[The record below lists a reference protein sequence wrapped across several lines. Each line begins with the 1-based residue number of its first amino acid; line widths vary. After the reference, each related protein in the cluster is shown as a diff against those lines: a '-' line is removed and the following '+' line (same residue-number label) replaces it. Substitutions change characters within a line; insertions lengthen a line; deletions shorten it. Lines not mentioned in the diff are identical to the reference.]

1 MSEYNFHVAGTFYHE
16 DVLEPMLTENPEFDD
31 TKADI
36 LANHDVDQRVY
47 RYENYVTDDIAFIPE
62 PENPSDPNAIRIEID
77 GEFVGYVKRGSTGR
91 IRNLLNTPGVTVFAT
106 VYGGPCREVYIDDYG
121 HENLRYLETPYEATY
136 TFRTAGTQSAGTS
149 QRSYAQQTSSG
160 GSSYSRYRDA
170 APQPSAVY
178 CPRCGVPASPQGY
191 CPKCGSYVGGGQPSA
206 VPVKQLREI
215 NKWIAALLCFFLGC
229 MGAHKFYEG
238 KIGMG
243 ILYLFTVGL
252 LGIGALVDFIVILT
266 KPDPYYV

>member
-47 RYENYVTDDIAFIPE
+47 RYENYVTDNIAFIPE
-62 PENPSDPNAIRIEID
+62 PENASDPNAIRIEID

-106 VYGGPCREVYIDDYG
+106 VYGGPCREVYVDDYG

-136 TFRTAGTQSAGTS
+136 TFRTTGTQSAGAS
-149 QRSYAQQTSSG
+149 QRSYAQQTPPVPPQ
-160 GSSYSRYRDA
+160 A
-170 APQPSAVY
+170 PPQPSAAY

-191 CPKCGSYVGGGQPSA
+191 CPKCGNYVGGGQPSA
-206 VPVKQLREI
+206 VPVRQLREI
-215 NKWIAALLCFFLGC
+215 NKWIAALLCFFLGGL
-229 MGAHKFYEG
+229 GAHKFYEG

-243 ILYLFTVGL
+243 ILYLFTAGL

>member
-1 MSEYNFHVAGTFYHE
+1 MGNYRFCTNCGCQVA
-16 DVLEPMLTENPEFDD
+16 L
-31 TKADI
+31 
-36 LANHDVDQRVY
+36 DVDRCPQCGKILPHVERTTKYCQHCGREIDRNSVFCPECGKRV
-47 RYENYVTDDIAFIPE
+47 E
-62 PENPSDPNAIRIEID
+62 PE
-77 GEFVGYVKRGSTGR
+77 ST
-91 IRNLLNTPGVTVFAT
+91 
-106 VYGGPCREVYIDDYG
+106 
-121 HENLRYLETPYEATY
+121 
-136 TFRTAGTQSAGTS
+136 
-149 QRSYAQQTSSG
+149 AQQTPPVPPQ
-160 GSSYSRYRDA
+160 A
-170 APQPSAVY
+170 PPQPSAIY

-191 CPKCGSYVGGGQPSA
+191 CPKCGNYVGGGQPSA

-243 ILYLFTVGL
+243 ILYLFTAGL